1 MSIILPQSFDFRKKR
16 RTFANNI
23 TFTPT
28 NFQPIYK
35 MKKILFIVLSLCLC
49 TSSFAK
55 KTVDLWPDGTPIDA
69 WFRDTVSVDISKLG
83 RQYRITDYGIL
94 NDDKI
99 YTQQF
104 QALIDR
110 VAQDGG
116 GVIVVPQ
123 GVYRTGAL
131 FFKQGVHLHIYEG
144 GMLQGSDNPSD
155 FPIVT
160 TRIEGETCKYYS
172 ALINADGLDGFTI
185 SGRGTIDGNGL
196 TYWKHF
202 WERRSWNP
210 KCTNKDEQRPRLVY
224 VSNCRNVQIEG
235 VHLQNSPFW
244 TTHIYNS
251 ERVKLLRL
259 YIYSPAKPVKA
270 PSTDAIDLDVVK
282 DILVKDCYM
291 SVNDDAV
298 AIKGGK
304 GPYADAYQEEI
315 APLTVDGKPF
325 TYSAKYPDVDM
336 SKFPEMIGDGENR
349 NIIIEDCEYGFCH
362 GCLTLG
368 SESVFDHNII
378 LRRIKVTEAN
388 NLLWLKMR
396 PDTPQRYEYITV
408 EDITGNGKNF
418 ILVAPWT
425 QFYDL
430 KGRSTT
436 PMSYSDH
443 ITMRRINFDCNV
455 FFNVKPQEDQYHLSN
470 FMFENLSVSAVNP
483 EFYPEYVENF
493 TIKNVNAT
501 KKQ

>member
-1 MSIILPQSFDFRKKR
+1 
-16 RTFANNI
+16 
-23 TFTPT
+23 
-28 NFQPIYK
+28 
-35 MKKILFIVLSLCLC
+35 MKKIITLLVLTTLWASA
-49 TSSFAK
+49 FGK
-55 KTVDLWPDGTPIDA
+55 KQVKDVWPDGTEISG
-69 WFRDTVSVDISKLG
+69 WFRDTTSVDINKLG
-83 RQYRITDYGIL
+83 KQYRITNYGVL
-94 NDDKI
+94 NDGKV
-99 YTQQF
+99 YTKEL
-104 QALIDR
+104 QALIDQI
-110 VAQDGG
+110 AANGG
-116 GVIVVPQ
+116 GVMVVPQ
-123 GVYRTGAL
+123 GIYKTGAL
-131 FFKQGVHLHIYEG
+131 FFRQGVHLHIYAG
-144 GMLQGSDNPSD
+144 GVLMGSENPTD
-155 FPIVT
+155 FPLVN

-185 SGRGTIDGNGL
+185 SGQGTIDGNGL
-196 TYWKHF
+196 TYWQHF

-224 VSNCRNVQIEG
+224 VSNSKNVQIEG

-251 ERVKLLRL
+251 ENVKLLRL

-282 DILVKDCYM
+282 NILVKDCYM

-304 GPYADAYQEEI
+304 GPYADYWRN
-315 APLTVDGKPF
+315 
-325 TYSAKYPDVDM
+325 TYSDIDIN
-336 SKFPEMIGDGENR
+336 KFPEMVGDGGNE

-368 SESVFDHNII
+368 SESVYDHNII
-378 LRRIKVTEAN
+378 LRRIKVNEAN

-396 PDTPQRYEYITV
+396 PDTPQQYEYITV

-418 ILVAPWT
+418 LLVAPWT

-430 KGRSTT
+430 KGRKSV

-443 ITMRRINFDCNV
+443 ITMRNITFDCDV

-470 FMFENLSVSAVNP
+470 FLFENLSVSAKNAD
-483 EFYPEYVENF
+483 FHPEYVENF
-493 TIKNVNAT
+493 TVKKVNT
-501 KKQ
+501 IKKQ